1 MTVNPHTKLVIMV
14 YQGEHVLVP
23 VSFPT
28 DLAYAISI
36 LRSNHGCE
44 KQYYELASKRRLF
57 RAWFN
62 VIHVS
67 ASVRYTEGRECTLI
81 GALMG
86 LSTETATNVY
96 SLGYTQRL
104 RAGPSISPLINW

>member
-1 MTVNPHTKLVIMV
+1 MV
-14 YQGEHVLVP
+14 YRGEHVLVP

-28 DLAYAISI
+28 DLAYLISI
-36 LRSNHGCE
+36 LRSNHCCE

-62 VIHVS
+62 VIHVP
-67 ASVRYTEGRECTLI
+67 ASVRYTYTEGRECTLI

-86 LSTETATNVY
+86 LSTETVTNVY